1 LIPGASL
8 HVAINEQLMQAFG
21 MIGEHDRTR
30 GRNPRFQL
38 REVDMIE
45 GRFSIL
51 LGLAAMVVSTIAG
64 FALGQSLEPYYENGY
79 GQIPLWRYL
88 TKAGHTH
95 GMPFGLINIV
105 FGLLIG
111 HAECSARL
119 KRVAAVL
126 TALAL
131 CLPIGVALRG
141 LTAGA
146 TYAEGIAMVGGLSF
160 LAACVVMVFVVRS
173 RSSNQ

>member
-1 LIPGASL
+1 
-8 HVAINEQLMQAFG
+8 
-21 MIGEHDRTR
+21 MIT
-30 GRNPRFQL
+30 
-38 REVDMIE
+38 
-45 GRFSIL
+45 GRFNIL
-51 LGLAAMVVSTIAG
+51 LGLSAMVVAAIAG
-64 FALGQSLEPYYENGY
+64 FALGQSLEPYYESGY

-111 HAECSARL
+111 RAECSDRL
-119 KRVAAVL
+119 KRIGAVL

-131 CLPIGVALRG
+131 CLPMGVALRG

-146 TYAEGIAMVGGLSF
+146 TYAEGIAMIGGLSF
-160 LAACVVMVFVVRS
+160 VAACAVMVFVVRS
-173 RSSNQ
+173 TSSSK

>member
-1 LIPGASL
+1 M
-8 HVAINEQLMQAFG
+8 IN
-21 MIGEHDRTR
+21 
-30 GRNPRFQL
+30 
-38 REVDMIE
+38 
-45 GRFSIL
+45 GRFNIL
-51 LGLAAMVVSTIAG
+51 LGLSAMIAAAIAG

-111 HAECSARL
+111 RAECSDRL
-119 KRVAAVL
+119 KRICAVL

-146 TYAEGIAMVGGLSF
+146 TYAVGIAMIGGLSF
-160 LAACVVMVFVVRS
+160 VAACAVMVFVVRS
-173 RSSNQ
+173 TSSSK

>member
-1 LIPGASL
+1 
-8 HVAINEQLMQAFG
+8 
-21 MIGEHDRTR
+21 MIK
-30 GRNPRFQL
+30 
-38 REVDMIE
+38 
-45 GRFSIL
+45 GRFNVL
-51 LGLAAMVVSTIAG
+51 LGLSAMVAAAIAG
-64 FALGQSLEPYYENGY
+64 FALGQSLEPYYESGY

-111 HAECSARL
+111 RAECSARL
-119 KRVAAVL
+119 KRFGAVL
-126 TALAL
+126 TALTL

-146 TYAEGIAMVGGLSF
+146 TYAEGIAMIGGLSF
-160 LAACVVMVFVVRS
+160 LAACAVMVLVVRS
-173 RSSNQ
+173 TSGSK

>member
-1 LIPGASL
+1 
-8 HVAINEQLMQAFG
+8 
-21 MIGEHDRTR
+21 
-30 GRNPRFQL
+30 
-38 REVDMIE
+38 MIE
-45 GRFSIL
+45 GRFNIL
-51 LGLAAMVVSTIAG
+51 LGLSAMVAAAIAG
-64 FALGQSLEPYYENGY
+64 FALGQSLEPYYESGY

-111 HAECSARL
+111 RAECSACL
-119 KRVAAVL
+119 KRIGAVL
-126 TALAL
+126 TALTL

-146 TYAEGIAMVGGLSF
+146 RYAEGIAMIGGLSF
-160 LAACVVMVFVVRS
+160 LAACAVMVLVVRS
-173 RSSNQ
+173 TSSSK

>member
-1 LIPGASL
+1 
-8 HVAINEQLMQAFG
+8 
-21 MIGEHDRTR
+21 MIK
-30 GRNPRFQL
+30 
-38 REVDMIE
+38 
-45 GRFSIL
+45 GRFNIL
-51 LGLAAMVVSTIAG
+51 LGLSAMVAAAIAG
-64 FALGQSLEPYYENGY
+64 FALGQSLEPYYESGY

-111 HAECSARL
+111 RAECSARL
-119 KRVAAVL
+119 KRIGAVL
-126 TALAL
+126 TALTL

-146 TYAEGIAMVGGLSF
+146 TYAEGIAMIGGLSF
-160 LAACVVMVFVVRS
+160 LAACAVMVLVVRS
-173 RSSNQ
+173 TSGSK

>member
-1 LIPGASL
+1 M
-8 HVAINEQLMQAFG
+8 IN
-21 MIGEHDRTR
+21 
-30 GRNPRFQL
+30 
-38 REVDMIE
+38 
-45 GRFSIL
+45 GRFNIL
-51 LGLAAMVVSTIAG
+51 LGLITMVAATIVG
-64 FALGQSLEPYYENGY
+64 FALGQSLEPYYINGY

-95 GMPFGLINIV
+95 GMSFGLINVV

-111 HAECSARL
+111 RAECSARI
-119 KRVAAVL
+119 KRIGAVL

-146 TYAEGIAMVGGLSF
+146 KYAEGIAMIGGLSF
-160 LAACVVMVFVVRS
+160 LASCAVMVVIVRS
-173 RSSNQ
+173 MSNNK

>member
-1 LIPGASL
+1 MT
-8 HVAINEQLMQAFG
+8 N
-21 MIGEHDRTR
+21 
-30 GRNPRFQL
+30 
-38 REVDMIE
+38 
-45 GRFSIL
+45 GRFNVY
-51 LGLAAMVVSTIAG
+51 LGLLAMVVATIAG
-64 FALGQSLEPYYENGY
+64 FALGQSLEPYYTTGY

-95 GMPFGLINIV
+95 GMSFGLINIV

-111 HAECSARL
+111 RAECSARI
-119 KRVAAVL
+119 KRISAVL

-146 TYAEGIAMVGGLSF
+146 KYAEGIAMIGGLSF
-160 LAACVVMVFVVRS
+160 LAACAAMVFIVRS
-173 RSSNQ
+173 MSNNK